1 MKVEKVG
8 KSQISVIPPGLDPVK
23 NGGRNPEVT
32 KNTKIPN
39 IVMHDAD
46 AFLELFASLSKVHP

>member
-1 MKVEKVG
+1 MKVEQVG
-8 KSQISVIPPGLDPVK
+8 KSQIPVIPAGLNPVK

-32 KNTKIPN
+32 ENTKIPN